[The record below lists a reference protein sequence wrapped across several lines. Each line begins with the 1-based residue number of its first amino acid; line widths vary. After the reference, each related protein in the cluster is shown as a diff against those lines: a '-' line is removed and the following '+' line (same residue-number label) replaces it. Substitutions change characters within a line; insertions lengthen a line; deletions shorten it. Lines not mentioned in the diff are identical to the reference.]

1 MLIIRRT
8 NNQSTDIIHQ
18 ILAFSLLVFISGLFM
33 HKSHAEELPLWELGL
48 GLGAYHQPYYHGS
61 DESRRLL
68 FPVPLPIYRGNVI
81 KSDDDGVRAEKKINE
96 HVKLD
101 LSLDFNLAVD
111 SDDVS
116 LREGMDDINTLL
128 QIGPSIEI
136 NLLKNKRN
144 QWLLK
149 LPLRANFEFG
159 DGIDTSGYTFAPNI
173 TYFHKF
179 SLLDQAWT
187 FGAALG
193 PQFGTSDYNN
203 VYYGVDEEFANDFR
217 PAYQSDGGYAGAR
230 GLLTL
235 KNQNKKGLFVLFARY
250 DDISGAEFEDSPLV
264 ETSGGLSVGILYSRF
279 IWKSQTTV
287 NR

>member
-1 MLIIRRT
+1 MQNTRYMPLI
-8 NNQSTDIIHQ
+8 
-18 ILAFSLLVFISGLFM
+18 LVLTLFVFVNGLC
-33 HKSHAEELPLWELGL
+33 SNASQAEELPLWELGL

-61 DESRRLL
+61 NESRNLL

-81 KSDDDGVRAEKKINE
+81 KSDDDGVRAEKIINDRI
-96 HVKLD
+96 KLD
-101 LSLDFNLAVD
+101 LSFDFNLAVE
-111 SDDVS
+111 SEDVP
-116 LREGMDDINTLL
+116 LREGMDDINTIL
-128 QIGPSIEI
+128 QIGPSVEI
-136 NLLKNKRN
+136 NLLENNRN

-159 DGIDTSGYTFAPNI
+159 DGIDTSGYTFAPNV

-179 SLLDQAWT
+179 SLANQAWT

-203 VYYGVDEEFANDFR
+203 VYYGVDEEFATEFR
-217 PAYQSDGGYAGAR
+217 PAYQSGGGYAGTR

-250 DDISGAEFEDSPLV
+250 DDINGAKFEDSPLV
-264 ETSGGLSVGILYSRF
+264 ETSGGLSIGVLYSRF
-279 IWKSQTTV
+279 IWKSKTTV
-287 NR
+287 TQSHH